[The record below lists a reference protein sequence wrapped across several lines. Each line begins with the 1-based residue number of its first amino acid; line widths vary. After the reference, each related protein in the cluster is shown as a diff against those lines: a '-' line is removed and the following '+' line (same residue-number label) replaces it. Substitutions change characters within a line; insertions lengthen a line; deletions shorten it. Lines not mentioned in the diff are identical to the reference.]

1 MQHVQYYLVLSNY
14 PEHNLGNSLLY
25 VNSYCCGNFNCTWYI
40 VRFVLFSRWNA
51 IVSHTVLRGV
61 ILLNSIPSW
70 FIRCC
75 CSYRVWIMCNGKVK
89 SEGQY
94 CWKFLEAFCIRNIF
108 TKHLF
113 SEIQILMCYW
123 GISAAAMNN
132 SHIRICVMNIPLQI
146 YWTYPIHL
154 RKLCQAV

>member
-1 MQHVQYYLVLSNY
+1 MPHFQHYLVLSNY
-14 PEHNLGNSLLY
+14 SELILSNSLLY
-25 VNSYCCGNFNCTWYI
+25 ANSYCCGNVNCTWYI
-40 VRFVLFSRWNA
+40 VRFVLFSSWNA
-51 IVSHTVLRGV
+51 MVSYTILRGV
-61 ILLNSIPSW
+61 ILLNYIPSW

-94 CWKFLEAFCIRNIF
+94 CWKFLEEFGIRNIF

-113 SEIQILMCYW
+113 WEIQILMWYCSM
-123 GISAAAMNN
+123 SAAAMDDYD
-132 SHIRICVMNIPLQI
+132 IGICVMNIPLHL

-154 RKLCQAV
+154 HKLCHTV